1 MSEVNQ
7 SKQGRS
13 MRPITDMYAEILEL
27 QLSYRERIKR
37 GLRPGATWAHAI
49 AFAMV
54 KAAANGNVQAARE
67 LREAVEGKAPQR
79 LPDSAD
85 YYDTEVKVVPI
96 REASNQVQETFGEP
110 ARAYGNS

>member
-1 MSEVNQ
+1 MD
-7 SKQGRS
+7 
-13 MRPITDMYAEILEL
+13 RPITDSYAEILEL
-27 QLSYRERIKR
+27 RLSHSERMKR

-67 LREAVEGKAPQR
+67 IGDRTEGRTAQR
-79 LPDSAD
+79 TPNSAD
-85 YYDTEVKVVPI
+85 YRDTEVRVIPI
-96 REASNQVQETFGEP
+96 RETTSQETSCEP